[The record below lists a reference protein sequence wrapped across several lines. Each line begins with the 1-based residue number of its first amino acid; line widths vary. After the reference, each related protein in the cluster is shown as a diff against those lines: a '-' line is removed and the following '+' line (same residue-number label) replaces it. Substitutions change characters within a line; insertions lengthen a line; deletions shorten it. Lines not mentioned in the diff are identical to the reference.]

1 MLDLTRDGRG
11 SARDIL
17 RRLEAQRRCLV
28 LEVDAEEGGEERSIR
43 EFTDDEIAVQLRQ
56 IREPPSDVAFQFAFV
71 QFCSAVLQNPG
82 RWTRC
87 LQPGDLLMLVE
98 GVSAVPFQKQ
108 ALCVLDHVVWVMNRL
123 SGEDEMMSGLE
134 LLSRSTLCERL
145 AHIVCDFP
153 DIQTL
158 VFAIDLATSCVRTTS
173 EFRSQLVENGVVQ
186 AILDLRA
193 DQDTVFVKTD
203 FVRRAA
209 AFSYEQDGVVHMFI
223 DFLMKM
229 LHDSDPELVKQ
240 SLKGLENSTK
250 TSYEVL
256 QRVQEETSVLNRI
269 TECLEKDVC
278 AVAAARFIHT
288 LFQVTEIP
296 ASEFVKYGTI
306 DALIKC
312 LYKDNFDLVSA
323 AVASL
328 EQWLKTPE
336 RPADVVLSILRTD
349 PDTFS
354 GASYNNKSQLMKLM
368 ETVSTLDARYV
379 STFCT
384 PDFAQSLCDY
394 ILTGDTKLCMQ
405 SVNILDNLMC
415 TLQSEQP
422 GVCEQLR
429 EIFLASGAGDV
440 LHEMVVTHRDYPGMD
455 GIQRFLEKI
464 EKEDT

>member
-1 MLDLTRDGRG
+1 MHGGGRA

-17 RRLEAQRRCLV
+17 RQLEAQRRSLV
-28 LEVDAEEGGEERSIR
+28 LEMDAGEGGEEGSIR

-56 IREPPSDVAFQFAFV
+56 IREPPSEVAFQFAFV
-71 QFCSAVLQNPG
+71 QFCTAVLQNPG
-82 RWTRC
+82 RWVRC

-98 GVSAVPFQKQ
+98 GVSTVPFQKH

-134 LLSRSTLCERL
+134 LLSRSTLCERV
-145 AHIVCDFP
+145 AHVVCHFP
-153 DIQTL
+153 DIETL
-158 VFAIDLATSCVRTTS
+158 VLAIDLATSCVRATS

-186 AILDLRA
+186 AILDLQA

-209 AFSYEQDGVVHMFI
+209 AFSYEQDGVVHVFI

-229 LHDSDPELVKQ
+229 LHDSDPELVNQ
-240 SLKGLENSTK
+240 SLKGLEDSTK
-250 TSYEVL
+250 TSYEAL
-256 QRVQEETSVLNRI
+256 QRIQEETSVLNRI

-278 AVAAARFIHT
+278 AVAAANFLHT

-296 ASEFVKYGTI
+296 ASEFVKYGTV
-306 DALIKC
+306 DALITC
-312 LYKDNFDLVSA
+312 LHKDNVDLVSA

-336 RPADVVLSILRTD
+336 RPADVVLSTLRTD

-354 GASYNNKSQLMKLM
+354 GSCYNNKSQLLKLM

-379 STFCT
+379 ASFCT
-384 PDFAQSLCDY
+384 PDFVQSLCEY

-405 SVNILDNLMC
+405 SVNIIDNLMC

-422 GVCEQLR
+422 EICEQIR
-429 EIFLASGAGDV
+429 EIFLSSGAGGI
-440 LHEMVVTHRDYPGMD
+440 LHDMVATHEDSGSAQGMD

-464 EKEDT
+464 EKENT